1 MVLTETQQYTTI
13 VAKQDGA
20 TFKYFLY
27 FLVYSNLIK
36 SEKRRTKIVFTSI
49 NENDIFYKE

>member
-1 MVLTETQQYTTI
+1 MVLTETQQYTI

-20 TFKYFLY
+20 TFNVY

-36 SEKRRTKIVFTSI
+36 SEKRTTKIVFTSI